1 MPRNRPLLT
10 LFVAAG
16 FLAGLVFASP
26 LRAAEGKEYGAPKF
40 EAEIRKFEAMDRTN
54 LPPAGAIVCTGSSSM
69 RMWHPTIAKDL
80 VPLTVIPRGFG
91 GSTMHD
97 LLAYADRII
106 LPYKPRAVVIY
117 EGDNDTAQGIAP
129 AKIAATFGELVAK
142 IHGALPE
149 ARLYVLAIKP
159 SIKRWN
165 MWPRMLQ
172 ANRLIAEQCAKDKR
186 LTFVDVGAPML
197 GEDGQPRKDLFKP
210 DDLHMTEKGYA
221 IWRDTLR
228 PVLLKTEAP
237 FEAKG
242 GN

>member
-1 MPRNRPLLT
+1 MLRHRPVLS
-10 LFVAAG
+10 LFILAAA
-16 FLAGLVFASP
+16 LAGLVSAPP

-40 EAEIRKFEAMDRTN
+40 EAEIRKFEAMDKTN
-54 LPPAGAIVCTGSSSM
+54 PPPAGAIVCTGSSSM

-80 VPLTVIPRGFG
+80 APLTVIPRGFG

-106 LPYKPRAVVIY
+106 LPYRPRAVVLY
-117 EGDNDTAQGIAP
+117 EGDNDIGQGIAP

-149 ARLYVLAIKP
+149 ARIYVISIKP
-159 SIKRWN
+159 SIKRWA
-165 MWPRMLQ
+165 MWTKMVE
-172 ANRLIAEQCAKDKR
+172 ANRFIAELCAKDKR
-186 LTFVDVGAPML
+186 LTFVDVGTPML
-197 GEDGQPRKDLFKP
+197 GGDGQPRKDLFKP

-221 IWRDTLR
+221 IWRDTMR